1 MTDVVLYIAHS
12 VDGYIADTTGGVGW
26 LKPYDA
32 YDFGYDAFIRG
43 IDALIMGRRTYQAVR
58 EAGAW
63 PYAGKPTVVMTRGRP
78 LDGDGLAV
86 FDDRSPAEIM
96 ADLGHAGRRHVWMV
110 GGGGP
115 LRAFLD
121 ARLIDKLIL
130 FQIPEILGNG
140 VALWPPGRRRVTPVL
155 RQASI
160 HKNGVVECHYTV
172 GRLDP

>member
-12 VDGYIADTTGGVGW
+12 LDGYIADATGGLDW
-26 LKPYDA
+26 LKPYEG
-32 YDFGYDAFIRG
+32 YDFGYDGFMRG
-43 IDALIMGRRTYQAVR
+43 IDALVMGRRTYQQVR
-58 EAGAW
+58 TFGEW
-63 PYAGKPTVVMTRGRP
+63 PYAGKSVVVMTKGRP

-86 FDDRSPAEIM
+86 FDERSPAEIM
-96 ADLGHAGRRHVWMV
+96 ADLGHAGRRQVWMV

-130 FQIPEILGNG
+130 FQIPEILGHG
-140 VALWPPGRRRVTPVL
+140 TPLWPAGRRRVTPRL
-155 RQASI
+155 RHASV
-160 HKNGVVECHYTV
+160 HQNGVIESHYTL